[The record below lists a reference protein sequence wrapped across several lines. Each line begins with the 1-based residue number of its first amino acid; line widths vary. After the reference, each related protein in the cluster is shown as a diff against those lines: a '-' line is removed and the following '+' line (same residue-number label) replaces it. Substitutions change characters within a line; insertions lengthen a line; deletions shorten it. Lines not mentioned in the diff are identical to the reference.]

1 MTALHGSI
9 RVPSDKSLSHRA
21 VLMSALAEGTSH
33 LSGVLD
39 SDDVRSTVAAVRALG
54 ADVSLAPGE
63 GGLAGEVRG
72 IGAPPRLAAPH
83 RPAAP
88 PQHVSEIPFCSF
100 AGGAADAGGDAAG
113 SEGTAAT
120 PAPSRTLE
128 IDCGNSGTTARLL
141 MGVVA
146 GLGADAVF
154 TGDESLSTRPMERVM
169 GPLRLMGARFECEG
183 GHLPVHVVG
192 RGAAASGGARG
203 AAGAP
208 GAAAGGTDGTDGA
221 LHGVSY
227 ASPQASAQVK
237 SAVLL
242 AGLYAEGT
250 TSVTEP
256 ARSRDHTERLLPLFG
271 AEVDVSGDGLT
282 SRVRGGQRL
291 FAHDVEVPGDPSSA
305 AFVAVAA
312 ALAEGSSVR
321 ICGVAVNPTRAGAF
335 EVLAEMGADVSYA
348 DERLVGAE
356 PVADVVVEFSPELRA
371 VRVAADRVPTLVD
384 EVCVLSLAAAAADGE
399 SVFCGVGEL
408 RVKES
413 DRLAAVTEGL
423 GRLGVRAWAAG
434 DDLHIAG
441 TGSPAALAGSLRG
454 KRVAFE
460 TRHDHRLAMTWGTAA
475 LALGFEAV
483 LDDAE
488 CVSVSWPGFETDLAS
503 LV

>member
-21 VLMSALAEGTSH
+21 VLFSALAEGTSH

-39 SDDVRSTVAAVRALG
+39 SDDVRSTIAAVRALG

-63 GGLAGEVRG
+63 GGLEGEVRG
-72 IGAPPRLAAPH
+72 IGGGSPLS
-83 RPAAP
+83 AAP
-88 PQHVSEIPFCSF
+88 PQHVSEIPFCPF
-100 AGGAADAGGDAAG
+100 AGGAAAAADAEDAAVI
-113 SEGTAAT
+113 
-120 PAPSRTLE
+120 PMPSQTLE

-141 MGVVA
+141 MGVLA
-146 GLGADAVF
+146 GLGADAVIS
-154 TGDESLSTRPMERVM
+154 GDESLSTRPMERVM

-183 GHLPVHVVG
+183 GHLPVHAVG
-192 RGAAASGGARG
+192 RDG
-203 AAGAP
+203 AAG
-208 GAAAGGTDGTDGA
+208 TDGADGA

-271 AEVDVSGDGLT
+271 AEVDVADDGLT

-291 FAHDVEVPGDPSSA
+291 CAHDVEVPGDPSSA
-305 AFVAVAA
+305 AFAAVAA

-356 PVADVVVEFSPELRA
+356 PVADVAVEFSPELRA

-423 GRLGVRAWAAG
+423 GRLGVRAWAEG

-488 CVSVSWPGFETDLAS
+488 CVSVSWPGFEADLAS